1 MFVECVWQSEDEDED
16 THELSLMASLIF
28 NAIRYLMPLN
38 TSSASLH
45 KDEAHMD

>member
-1 MFVECVWQSEDEDED
+1 MFDECVWQSEDEE